1 MVKISYTVLSGARH
15 DTLYNQWSLSP
26 TKYALESYYTKHKK
40 DFVVG
45 YVFTLQ
51 GLTMKVTKIQEKSV
65 PKVYF
70 SG

>member
-15 DTLYNQWSLSP
+15 DTLYNHWSLSP
-26 TKYALESYYTKHKK
+26 TKYALETYYERNKK

-51 GLTMKVTKIQEKSV
+51 GLMKVTKIQEKSLL
-65 PKVYF
+65 KVYF
-70 SG
+70 SE

>member
-1 MVKISYTVLSGARH
+1 MVKISYDVLGGVRH
-15 DTLYNQWSLSP
+15 DTLYNQWSIRP
-26 TKYALESYYTKHKK
+26 TKYALETYYEKNKK

-65 PKVYF
+65 QKVHF